1 MICSDKLVGDKLAV
15 YDKVEI
21 KTRDQVIPF
30 NDNIE
35 ASTTKEVFIRL
46 KRHDDFEQ
54 SIDLAEKIIEE
65 NKIVQELD

>member
-1 MICSDKLVGDKLAV
+1 LAV

-21 KTRDQVIPF
+21 KTTDQVIP
-30 NDNIE
+30 NDGNID

-46 KRHDDFEQ
+46 KRHDNFEQ

>member
-1 MICSDKLVGDKLAV
+1 LICSDKLVGDKLAV

-46 KRHDDFEQ
+46 KRHDDFQ
-54 SIDLAEKIIEE
+54 KSIDLAEKIIEE
-65 NKIVQELD
+65 N